1 VQELVAVSDFMIG
14 LSGLGAMF
22 ILMILRMPVGMAMLA
37 VGYFGT
43 VILNGDR
50 SANALLVT
58 ETFSATSNYSLTVV
72 PLFILMGNIAS
83 VAGFSS
89 RLYEA
94 AFAWVGW
101 LRGGLASASIVGCA
115 AFAAVS
121 GSSVATAVTI
131 GKVALPEMKRFGY
144 SDALATGSIAAGG
157 TLGFLIP
164 PSTGFVLYAILT
176 EESIG
181 QLFMAGILPGILLT
195 AFFMIA
201 IALITMVDPEA
212 GRPGEAV
219 PFARRFTALLRA
231 APLLIVIVVS
241 IGGIYLGV
249 FTPVEAA
256 GVGAGLVILMAL
268 FTGKLK
274 GDDLVKA
281 VVDTVRT
288 TAMLY
293 LIVIGA
299 SILNPFLALTH
310 LPATLG
316 EAMTS
321 AGLGPYGVLLMIVV
335 AYLVLGMFM
344 DGLAML
350 VVTIP
355 IFFPIIT
362 ALGFDPIWFGVV
374 AVIVIEMGMITPPVG
389 LNVFVVK
396 SVAGDVPMGTIF
408 RGVLP
413 FWLAMAACL
422 ATIVAFPAIAL
433 MIPQAMFQ

>member
-1 VQELVAVSDFMIG
+1 MSDFALG
-14 LSGLGAMF
+14 VSGLAAMF
-22 ILMILRMPVGMAMLA
+22 GLMILRMPVGMAMLS

-43 VILNGDR
+43 VMINGAR

-58 ETFSATSNYSLTVV
+58 ETFSAASNYNLTVI

-83 VAGFSS
+83 EAGFSR
-89 RLYEA
+89 RLYDA

-131 GKVALPEMKRFGY
+131 GKVALPEMKRFRY
-144 SDALATGSIAAGG
+144 SDALATGAIAAGG

-181 QLFMAGILPGILLT
+181 QLFMAGILPGLLLT
-195 AFFMIA
+195 ALFMITVS
-201 IALITMVDPEA
+201 ILTWRDPDA
-212 GRPGEAV
+212 GPRGAHV
-219 PFARRFTALLRA
+219 ALLARLTAFLRA
-231 APLLIVIVVS
+231 FPLVAVIVIS

-256 GVGAGLVILMAL
+256 GVGAGLVILLAL
-268 FTGKLK
+268 VMRKLRWNRFTAAV
-274 GDDLVKA
+274 GD
-281 VVDTVRT
+281 TIRT

-310 LPATLG
+310 VPAALG

-321 AGLGPYGVLLMIVV
+321 VGLGAYGVLFLIVV

-355 IFFPIIT
+355 IFYPIVT

-396 SVAGDVPMGTIF
+396 SVADQVSMATIF
-408 RGVLP
+408 RGVMP
-413 FWLAMAACL
+413 FWIAMQSACC
-422 ATIVAFPAIAL
+422 
-433 MIPQAMFQ
+433 